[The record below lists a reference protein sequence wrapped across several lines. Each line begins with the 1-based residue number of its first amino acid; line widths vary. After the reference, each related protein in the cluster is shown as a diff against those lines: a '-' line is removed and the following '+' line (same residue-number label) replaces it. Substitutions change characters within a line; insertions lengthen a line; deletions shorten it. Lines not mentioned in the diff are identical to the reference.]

1 MLKKISIIILIF
13 IQFIF
18 YKVSA
23 TTFYTETL
31 KEKNINSE
39 YPLEE
44 IIKYRFYQEEKVGEY
59 LTPKDKSNYSYI
71 DYENK
76 KYGEYGPYLDECN
89 DTNKDVLNTYLYP
102 YKTLKGINYV
112 KVYNLSRKININ
124 KVKIF
129 DQNLESEYQ
138 IIETHQ
144 YINNYL
150 DTGGYI
156 LIKLNSQIPYTNFNI
171 TISSTDYSKIIS
183 YKLFNTIENH
193 LIDKTVL
200 TNSQNNTLSLDNIP
214 SSHYSDLSYSEKPV
228 SKTSDNIIYEKIPKC
243 RMRDIYYYHY
253 NIKKNYLK
261 GYYENIEGYIKD
273 NNDYQ
278 IYYRYILDDTKISF
292 LKKELELSIEKLNNC
307 KNNEVKNEVTCPS
320 NISKEKD
327 YKYIKELTPVIQ
339 NITHKNFNDNSLK
352 KIKLSLIITIIS
364 LLLLLLIYLFSKKSR
379 TNK

>member
-1 MLKKISIIILIF
+1 MQIESNKQGGNYAKKNIYNYS
-13 IQFIF
+13 
-18 YKVSA
+18 Y
-23 TTFYTETL
+23 FYTIYIL
-31 KEKNINSE
+31 QSKC
-39 YPLEE
+39 YY
-44 IIKYRFYQEEKVGEY
+44 KYRFYQEEKVGEY

-200 TNSQNNTLSLDNIP
+200 TLL
-214 SSHYSDLSYSEKPV
+214 Y
-228 SKTSDNIIYEKIPKC
+228 
-243 RMRDIYYYHY
+243 
-253 NIKKNYLK
+253 KKNLYCTMDS
-261 GYYENIEGYIKD
+261 G
-273 NNDYQ
+273 
-278 IYYRYILDDTKISF
+278 
-292 LKKELELSIEKLNNC
+292 
-307 KNNEVKNEVTCPS
+307 
-320 NISKEKD
+320 
-327 YKYIKELTPVIQ
+327 
-339 NITHKNFNDNSLK
+339 
-352 KIKLSLIITIIS
+352 
-364 LLLLLLIYLFSKKSR
+364 
-379 TNK
+379 